1 MRARDIMTTH
11 LKTVAPHSLIHEI
24 TECLLTKHIS
34 AVPVIDGEGRVL
46 GIISEGD
53 IIHRVAAVSD
63 GHRSWWTRLFDGSEN
78 DAAEFIKTHA
88 IHARDIM
95 TREVTTVTE
104 DTPAEEIVRIL
115 EKRKIKRVPVLRGE
129 RLVGIV
135 SRSDLL
141 RVVLAS
147 SPETGASMSANDREL
162 RERIMA
168 NLEGQDWAR
177 VSQLNVVV
185 SDGVAQLW
193 GFVGSDTE
201 RKALRV
207 AAETVPGIREVEDHL
222 NFMPIPW
229 AGSRG
234 RGFGGAGGIV

>member
-1 MRARDIMTTH
+1 MRAKDIMTTH
-11 LKTVAPHSLIHEI
+11 PKTVAPDSLVHEI
-24 TECLLTKHIS
+24 TECLLKKHIS
-34 AVPVIDGEGRVL
+34 AVPVIDGNGRVL

-53 IIHRVAAVSD
+53 IIHRVAATSD
-63 GHRSWWTRLFDGSEN
+63 GHRAWWSRLFDGSGK

-95 TREVTTVTE
+95 TREVITVTE

-115 EKRKIKRVPVLRGE
+115 EKRRIKRVPVLRGE

-135 SRSDLL
+135 SRADLL

-147 SPETGASMSANDREL
+147 SPDMGVPISANDREL
-162 RERIMA
+162 REKVMA

-177 VSQLNVVV
+177 VSQLNIVVT
-185 SDGVAQLW
+185 DGVAQIW

-201 RKALRV
+201 RNALRV

-222 NFMPIPW
+222 NFSPIPW

>member
-1 MRARDIMTTH
+1 MRAKDIMTTQVT
-11 LKTVAPHSLIHEI
+11 TVDADSLVHEI
-24 TECLLTKHIS
+24 VRCLLTKHIS
-34 AVPVIDGEGRVL
+34 AVPVTDADGRVL

-53 IIHRVAAVSD
+53 LIHRVAATSHQ
-63 GHRSWWTRLFDGSEN
+63 HRSWWASLFDGSGK
-78 DAAEFIKTHA
+78 DPAEFIKTHA
-88 IHARDIM
+88 LHARDIM
-95 TREVTTVTE
+95 TREVTAVTE

-115 EKRKIKRVPVLRGE
+115 EKRRIKRVLVLRGE

-135 SRSDLL
+135 SRADLL

-162 RERIMA
+162 REKIMA

-177 VSQLNVVV
+177 VSQLNIVV
-185 SDGVAQLW
+185 SEGVAQLW

-201 RKALRV
+201 RNALRV

-222 NFMPIPW
+222 NLKPIPW
-229 AGSRG
+229 AESRG
-234 RGFGGAGGIV
+234 HGFGGAGGIV